1 MDKQN
6 RSGFEEQWLNA
17 FEDAEVDVP
26 DHVWDKIELD
36 LVNAKNGEIRRRL
49 FWYQMV
55 AAASIIFAL
64 TVGGVYTN
72 NWYNLKHDGA
82 GLNNPGAVA
91 DNAIND
97 ERAGSSELANG
108 LSNESPSNIEDDKN
122 ASTAN
127 KEVADQ
133 LNSDNVALL
142 EQKNNSSNVSS
153 DQSLKNTHDVQAG
166 AVTPVAAND
175 SGVNEASINEG
186 LNGTDQNATSA
197 EFNNSDLNNGFA
209 FNQKESNGALNHSG
223 ANESNEH
230 DKINEVMNLDE
241 NKTEL
246 VANSSNNASDN
257 QVVNAVVN
265 DNTSSVKPE
274 VVAIEADN
282 TSIANNYAAN
292 ESVSREL
299 ASESLSELDKRFEY
313 LDVDTA
319 MLDREMKMVPWY
331 AYVPV
336 KRAKDKTSSEDGLWA
351 DIGVSAGRFNP
362 NIGSSNDQVL
372 ANMDFEGN
380 GLAIKRSPNFSEEAV
395 GQSMN
400 VGVNLGKRVSRKLL
414 VQGGVSYLQQQATSV
429 SDVVAT
435 NNSFAQTSKKVTSFN
450 SIDNESSSDALTIEF
465 TKPYEVVN
473 TYELVS
479 VPLQAGYILLDR
491 KFNVTLLSGIANNI
505 LIKNTYDG
513 SDGDIEDVT
522 VDAGDNSP
530 YKTYQ
535 ISGLLGS
542 EFSYELNNHYTISL
556 LPQLRQALTSVT
568 KSETDYE
575 SRPTV
580 LEIGFRFKYIF

>member
-36 LVNAKNGEIRRRL
+36 LVNTKNGEIKRRL

-64 TVGGVYTN
+64 TVGGVYTYN
-72 NWYNLKHDGA
+72 SYNLKHDGD
-82 GLNNPGAVA
+82 GLNSSETIA
-91 DNAIND
+91 DNGFNSD
-97 ERAGSSELANG
+97 KEDSSDLANR
-108 LSNESPSNIEDDKN
+108 LSNKLP
-122 ASTAN
+122 
-127 KEVADQ
+127 
-133 LNSDNVALL
+133 SDNEYNGDESIPNTEVERQIKSDNIASN
-142 EQKNNSSNVSS
+142 EAKNNASNVSS
-153 DQSLKNTHDVQAG
+153 DESLKDSSKNVSADALTQV
-166 AVTPVAAND
+166 AVND
-175 SGVNEASINEG
+175 NSVNETPTKGRRDNADQSNTFSK
-186 LNGTDQNATSA
+186 LNGTD
-197 EFNNSDLNNGFA
+197 SDNHIALNQKVNNGEL
-209 FNQKESNGALNHSG
+209 NQASKTQSNDHG
-223 ANESNEH
+223 
-230 DKINEVMNLDE
+230 KIDEVMNLDE
-241 NKTEL
+241 NNAEL
-246 VANSSNNASDN
+246 VAGGSENSSDN
-257 QVVNAVVN
+257 QLVNNGFDGDRSGAQSIN
-265 DNTSSVKPE
+265 SDNTS
-274 VVAIEADN
+274 VA
-282 TSIANNYAAN
+282 TNYASN
-292 ESVSREL
+292 EKVSREL
-299 ASESLSELDKRFEY
+299 SSESLSELNKKFEY
-313 LDVDTA
+313 LEVDTA

-336 KRAKDKTSSEDGLWA
+336 KQSKEKTSGGDDMWA

-362 NIGSSNDQVL
+362 NMGSGNNQAL
-372 ANMDFEGN
+372 ANMNFEGN

-400 VGVNLGKRVSRKLL
+400 VGVNLGKRVSKKWI
-414 VQGGVSYLQQQATSV
+414 VQGGLSYLQQQATSV

-435 NNSFAQTSKKVTSFN
+435 NNTVAQTNKKVTSYN
-450 SIDNESSSDALTIEF
+450 SIDNESTSDALTIEF

-479 VPLQAGYILLDR
+479 VPLQAGYILLDK

-522 VDAGDNSP
+522 VDAGDDSP

-568 KSETDYE
+568 KNETDYE